1 MGKKYFNHPY
11 RRATGNR
18 RFQFFAEKKGGTFTK
33 ITIYCIIL
41 IFQTG
46 CKVLSFKSSKKE
58 KKKEVVSKNINI
70 EKNSIL
76 SNDQKI
82 DKYIS
87 EFAPIAIEEMKKF
100 EIPASITL
108 AQGLLESGYGEGRL
122 ALKGNNHFGI
132 KCHKEWSGKKIYHD
146 DDKKGEC
153 FRKYKD
159 PKESYRDHSL
169 FLTNRPRYAFLFDY
183 NIKNYKQ
190 WAYGLKKAGYA
201 TDKKYPLKLINL
213 IERLNLKRFD
223 RQAKTNIK
231 KDSNKKELFFYR
243 VSKGDT
249 LFSISKKFNIEI
261 KTLVKMNQINDNKI
275 YIGQE
280 LIITKK

>member
-1 MGKKYFNHPY
+1 MIF
-11 RRATGNR
+11 
-18 RFQFFAEKKGGTFTK
+18 
-33 ITIYCIIL
+33 YCIIL
-41 IFQTG
+41 IFQLG
-46 CKVLSFKSSKKE
+46 CKALSFKSSKKE
-58 KKKEVVSKNINI
+58 KKIEVVSKKVNTV
-70 EKNSIL
+70 KTSIL

-82 DKYIS
+82 DKYLS
-87 EFAPIAIEEMKKF
+87 KFAPIAIEEMKKYK
-100 EIPASITL
+100 IPASITL

-122 ALKGNNHFGI
+122 AVKGNNHFGI
-132 KCHKEWSGKKIYHD
+132 KCHKEWGGKKIYHD

-159 PKESYRDHSL
+159 PKDSYRDHSL
-169 FLTNRPRYAFLFDY
+169 FLTMRPRYAFLFDY

-223 RQAKTNIK
+223 RHAKNKIK
-231 KDSNKKELFFYR
+231 KDSNKRELFVYR
-243 VSKGDT
+243 VVKGDT

-261 KTLVKMNQINDNKI
+261 KTIVKMNQINDNKI

-280 LIITKK
+280 LIIPNK

>member
-1 MGKKYFNHPY
+1 MEVASNEVNTGKVF
-11 RRATGNR
+11 
-18 RFQFFAEKKGGTFTK
+18 TF
-33 ITIYCIIL
+33 
-41 IFQTG
+41 
-46 CKVLSFKSSKKE
+46 
-58 KKKEVVSKNINI
+58 
-70 EKNSIL
+70 

-82 DKYIS
+82 DKYLS
-87 EFAPIAIEEMKKF
+87 EFAPIAIEEMKKYK
-100 EIPASITL
+100 IPASITL

-122 ALKGNNHFGI
+122 AIRGNNHFGI
-132 KCHKEWSGKKIYHD
+132 KCHKEWDGKKIYHD

-169 FLTNRPRYAFLFDY
+169 FLATRPRYAFLFDY
-183 NIKNYKQ
+183 NINNYKQ
-190 WAYGLKKAGYA
+190 WAFGLKKAGYA
-201 TDKKYPLKLINL
+201 TDKKYPIKLINL
-213 IERLNLKRFD
+213 IERLGLNRFD
-223 RQAKTNIK
+223 RLAKKNIN

-261 KTLVKMNQINDNKI
+261 KTLVEMNRINGNKI

-280 LIITKK
+280 LIIPNK

>member
-1 MGKKYFNHPY
+1 MIF
-11 RRATGNR
+11 
-18 RFQFFAEKKGGTFTK
+18 
-33 ITIYCIIL
+33 YCAIL
-41 IFQTG
+41 IFQIG
-46 CKVLSFKSSKKE
+46 CKALTFKSSKKE
-58 KKKEVVSKNINI
+58 NQIEVVSKKVNTGNTP
-70 EKNSIL
+70 IL

-82 DKYIS
+82 DKYLS
-87 EFAPIAIEEMKKF
+87 KFAPIAIEEMKKYK
-100 EIPASITL
+100 IPASITL

-122 ALKGNNHFGI
+122 AIKGNNHFGI
-132 KCHKEWSGKKIYHD
+132 KCHKEWRGKKIYHD

-159 PKESYRDHSL
+159 PKESYHDHSL
-169 FLTNRPRYAFLFDY
+169 FLTTRPRYAFLFDY
-183 NIKNYKQ
+183 KINNYKQ

-223 RQAKTNIK
+223 NYAKNNRK
-231 KDSNKKELFFYR
+231 KDSNKSELFFYR

-249 LFSISKKFNIEI
+249 LFSISKKFKIEI
-261 KTLVKMNQINDNKI
+261 KTIVKMNHINDNKI

-280 LIITKK
+280 LIIPNQ

>member
-1 MGKKYFNHPY
+1 MILYF
-11 RRATGNR
+11 
-18 RFQFFAEKKGGTFTK
+18 
-33 ITIYCIIL
+33 II
-41 IFQTG
+41 IVFHIG
-46 CKVLSFKSSKKE
+46 CKTLTFKSSKKE
-58 KKKEVVSKNINI
+58 KKMEVASNEVNTGKVFTF
-70 EKNSIL
+70 

-82 DKYIS
+82 DKYLS
-87 EFAPIAIEEMKKF
+87 EFAPIAIEEMKKYK
-100 EIPASITL
+100 IPASITL

-122 ALKGNNHFGI
+122 AIRGNNHFGI
-132 KCHKEWSGKKIYHD
+132 KCHKEWDGKKIYHD

-169 FLTNRPRYAFLFDY
+169 FLATRPRYAFLFDY
-183 NIKNYKQ
+183 NINNYKQ
-190 WAYGLKKAGYA
+190 WAFGLKKAGYA
-201 TDKKYPLKLINL
+201 TDKKYPIKLINL
-213 IERLNLKRFD
+213 IERLGLNRFD
-223 RQAKTNIK
+223 RLAKKNIN

-261 KTLVKMNQINDNKI
+261 KTLVEMNRINGNKI

-280 LIITKK
+280 LIIPNK

>member
-1 MGKKYFNHPY
+1 
-11 RRATGNR
+11 
-18 RFQFFAEKKGGTFTK
+18 
-33 ITIYCIIL
+33 
-41 IFQTG
+41 
-46 CKVLSFKSSKKE
+46 
-58 KKKEVVSKNINI
+58 
-70 EKNSIL
+70 
-76 SNDQKI
+76 
-82 DKYIS
+82 
-87 EFAPIAIEEMKKF
+87 
-100 EIPASITL
+100 
-108 AQGLLESGYGEGRL
+108 LLESGYGEGRL
-122 ALKGNNHFGI
+122 AVKGNNHFGI
-132 KCHKEWSGKKIYHD
+132 KCHKEWGGKKIYHD

-169 FLTNRPRYAFLFDY
+169 FLTMRPRYAFLFDY

-223 RQAKTNIK
+223 RDFKKNIK
-231 KDSNKKELFFYR
+231 KESNKRELFFYR

-261 KTLVKMNQINDNKI
+261 KTIVKMNHINNNKI

-280 LIITKK
+280 LIIPNN

>member
-1 MGKKYFNHPY
+1 MGKKHFVYPY
-11 RRATGNR
+11 RGATGYR
-18 RFQFFAEKKGGTFTK
+18 WFQLFAEKKRGAFTK
-33 ITIYCIIL
+33 MILYFII
-41 IFQTG
+41 IVFHIG
-46 CKVLSFKSSKKE
+46 CKTLTFKSSKKE
-58 KKKEVVSKNINI
+58 KKMEVASNEVNTGKVFTF
-70 EKNSIL
+70 

-82 DKYIS
+82 DKYLS
-87 EFAPIAIEEMKKF
+87 EFAPIAIEEMKKYK
-100 EIPASITL
+100 IPASITL

-122 ALKGNNHFGI
+122 AIRGNNHFGI
-132 KCHKEWSGKKIYHD
+132 KCHKEWDGKKIYHD

-169 FLTNRPRYAFLFDY
+169 FLATRPRYAFLFDY
-183 NIKNYKQ
+183 NINNYKQ
-190 WAYGLKKAGYA
+190 WAFGLKKAGYA
-201 TDKKYPLKLINL
+201 TDKKYPIKLINL
-213 IERLNLKRFD
+213 IERLGLNRFD
-223 RQAKTNIK
+223 RLAKKNIN

-261 KTLVKMNQINDNKI
+261 KTLVEMNRINGNKI

-280 LIITKK
+280 LIIPNK

>member
-1 MGKKYFNHPY
+1 MIF
-11 RRATGNR
+11 
-18 RFQFFAEKKGGTFTK
+18 
-33 ITIYCIIL
+33 YCILL
-41 IFQTG
+41 IFQIG
-46 CKVLSFKSSKKE
+46 CKAITFNSSKKE
-58 KKKEVVSKNINI
+58 KEVITKRA
-70 EKNSIL
+70 NSENKPYL
-76 SNDQKI
+76 SNEQKI
-82 DKYIS
+82 HRYLSK
-87 EFAPIAIEEMKKF
+87 FAPVAIEEMKKYK
-100 EIPASITL
+100 IPASITL

-122 ALKGNNHFGI
+122 ATKGNNHFGI

-169 FLTNRPRYAFLFDY
+169 FLTNRPRYDFLFDY
-183 NIKNYKQ
+183 NINNYKQ

-201 TDKKYPLKLINL
+201 TDRKYPIKLISL
-213 IERLNLKRFD
+213 IERLNLRRYD
-223 RQAKTNIK
+223 NLGK
-231 KDSNKKELFFYR
+231 KNGKKKSNQKELFFYK

-261 KTLVKMNQINDNKI
+261 KAIVKMNQISNNEI

-280 LIITKK
+280 LIIPNN

>member
-1 MGKKYFNHPY
+1 MILYF
-11 RRATGNR
+11 
-18 RFQFFAEKKGGTFTK
+18 
-33 ITIYCIIL
+33 II
-41 IFQTG
+41 IVFHIG
-46 CKVLSFKSSKKE
+46 CKTLTFKSPKKE
-58 KKKEVVSKNINI
+58 KKMEVASNEVNTGKVFTF
-70 EKNSIL
+70 

-82 DKYIS
+82 DKYLS
-87 EFAPIAIEEMKKF
+87 EFAPIAIEEMKKYK
-100 EIPASITL
+100 ISASITL

-122 ALKGNNHFGI
+122 AIRGNNHFGI
-132 KCHKEWSGKKIYHD
+132 KCHKEWDGKKIYHD

-169 FLTNRPRYAFLFDY
+169 FLATRPRYAFLFDY
-183 NIKNYKQ
+183 NINNYKQ
-190 WAYGLKKAGYA
+190 WAFGLKKAGYA
-201 TDKKYPLKLINL
+201 TDKKYPIKLINL
-213 IERLNLKRFD
+213 IERLGLNRFD
-223 RQAKTNIK
+223 RLAKKNIN

-261 KTLVKMNQINDNKI
+261 KTLVEMNRINGNKI

-280 LIITKK
+280 LIIPNK

>member
-1 MGKKYFNHPY
+1 M
-11 RRATGNR
+11 
-18 RFQFFAEKKGGTFTK
+18 
-33 ITIYCIIL
+33 ILYCILL
-41 IFQTG
+41 IFQIG
-46 CKVLSFKSSKKE
+46 CKALNLKSSKKE
-58 KKKEVVSKNINI
+58 KKIEVVSKKDNSG
-70 EKNSIL
+70 KTSIL
-76 SNDQKI
+76 SKDQKI
-82 DKYIS
+82 DKYLS
-87 EFAPIAIEEMKKF
+87 KFAPVAIEEMKKYK
-100 EIPASITL
+100 IPASITL

-122 ALKGNNHFGI
+122 AVEGNNHFGI

-169 FLTNRPRYAFLFDY
+169 FLKTRPRYAFLFDY

-201 TDKKYPLKLINL
+201 TDKKYPIKLINL

-223 RQAKTNIK
+223 RYAKNNLK
-231 KDSNKKELFFYR
+231 KDSNKRELFFYR
-243 VSKGDT
+243 VAKGDT

-261 KTLVKMNQINDNKI
+261 KRIVKMNQINGNKI

-280 LIITKK
+280 LIIPNR

>member
-1 MGKKYFNHPY
+1 M
-11 RRATGNR
+11 
-18 RFQFFAEKKGGTFTK
+18 
-33 ITIYCIIL
+33 
-41 IFQTG
+41 
-46 CKVLSFKSSKKE
+46 SFKSSKKE

>member
-1 MGKKYFNHPY
+1 MIF
-11 RRATGNR
+11 
-18 RFQFFAEKKGGTFTK
+18 
-33 ITIYCIIL
+33 YCIIL
-41 IFQTG
+41 IFQIG
-46 CKVLSFKSSKKE
+46 CKVLTFKSSKKE
-58 KKKEVVSKNINI
+58 KKIEVVSKNINTR
-70 EKNSIL
+70 KNSIL

-87 EFAPIAIEEMKKF
+87 EFAPIAIEEMKKYK
-100 EIPASITL
+100 IPASITL

-169 FLTNRPRYAFLFDY
+169 FLTMRPRYAFLFDY

-223 RQAKTNIK
+223 RDAKNNTK
-231 KDSNKKELFFYR
+231 KDSNKRELFFYR

-261 KTLVKMNQINDNKI
+261 KTIVKMNQINDNKI

-280 LIITKK
+280 LIIPNK

>member
-1 MGKKYFNHPY
+1 MILYSM
-11 RRATGNR
+11 
-18 RFQFFAEKKGGTFTK
+18 
-33 ITIYCIIL
+33 IL
-41 IFQTG
+41 IFQIG
-46 CKVLSFKSSKKE
+46 CKALTLKSSKKE
-58 KKKEVVSKNINI
+58 KNI
-70 EKNSIL
+70 ELVSQKVTGKNPVL
-76 SNDQKI
+76 SKDQKI
-82 DKYIS
+82 EKYLS
-87 EFAPIAIEEMKKF
+87 EFAPIAIEEMKKYK
-100 EIPASITL
+100 IPASITL

-122 ALKGNNHFGI
+122 AVKGNNHFGI
-132 KCHKEWSGKKIYHD
+132 KCHKEWGGKKIYHD
-146 DDKKGEC
+146 DDNKGEC

-169 FLTNRPRYAFLFDY
+169 FLTMRPRYAFLFDY

-223 RQAKTNIK
+223 RHAKNIVTK
-231 KDSNKKELFFYR
+231 NSNKRELFFYR

-261 KTLVKMNQINDNKI
+261 KTIVKMNQINDSKI

-280 LIITKK
+280 LIIPNN